1 MMGFP
6 KEISFRRFS
15 GEPCENFRGVCPTA
29 QVLTKLEA
37 NSTDFYRQMASA
49 TLPEDL
55 TVQVGK
61 QGGGGGPS
69 VDFWVRDHLPK
80 RY

>member
-1 MMGFP
+1 ML
-6 KEISFRRFS
+6 
-15 GEPCENFRGVCPTA
+15 NFRGVCPTA

-55 TVQVGK
+55 TVQAGK
-61 QGGGGGPS
+61 PADRPWIFGFGTTSQT
-69 VDFWVRDHLPK
+69 D
-80 RY
+80 

>member
-1 MMGFP
+1 ML
-6 KEISFRRFS
+6 
-15 GEPCENFRGVCPTA
+15 NFRGVSPTA

-55 TVQVGK
+55 TVQAGK
-61 QGGGGGPS
+61 TGGGREAESDRPWIFGSGTTS
-69 VDFWVRDHLPK
+69 QRDIEIGSG
-80 RY
+80 

>member
-1 MMGFP
+1 ML
-6 KEISFRRFS
+6 
-15 GEPCENFRGVCPTA
+15 NFRGVCPTA

-55 TVQVGK
+55 TVQADRPWIFGSGTTS
-61 QGGGGGPS
+61 QRGIEI
-69 VDFWVRDHLPK
+69 VDGFSG
-80 RY
+80 